1 MCVKG
6 KKERCVA
13 MEDGAVDDLG
23 CTEQHKEA
31 ELGNRSGRA
40 ILRLVTEVTD
50 SLTTG
55 AARDFVGSATYAH
68 SGHGVRMR
76 GDTDHFRRPRRRFDA
91 ATSPKSCRVTC
102 AATRPNRKS
111 RPARVKPRD
120 VG

>member
-1 MCVKG
+1 VKG
-6 KKERCVA
+6 KKERCA
-13 MEDGAVDDLG
+13 ATEDSAVDDLG

-31 ELGNRSGRA
+31 ELGAEQERE
-40 ILRLVTEVTD
+40 RLVTEVTD

-55 AARDFVGSATYAH
+55 AARGFVGSATYAH
-68 SGHGVRMR
+68 SGHGVRKR
-76 GDTDHFRRPRRRFDA
+76 GDTDHFKRPRRRFDA

-111 RPARVKPRD
+111 RPARVKTRD